1 MRRISP
7 CWCSRSALLWKA
19 RSYCIF
25 LAEAKELGELRWID
39 RALADGEARIKK
51 RREIVVDLD
60 LLDADPT
67 RAKRVLDAMLSAL
80 VERERYRESCL
91 PNQTTS
97 WERQNKSSKGPA
109 STPSISRRK
118 LSGAWRRREDA
129 ATTQFDDPRR
139 ADETGLH
146 VIRKPLEPGIG
157 SIAVRWC
164 FGSSARAGHNARPTS
179 SWHWRA

>member
-1 MRRISP
+1 MAQTK
-7 CWCSRSALLWKA
+7 ALDA
-19 RSYCIF
+19 
-25 LAEAKELGELRWID
+25 LRAIN

-51 RREIVVDLD
+51 RREVVVDLD

-109 STPSISRRK
+109 STPSRSRRK
-118 LSGAWRRREDA
+118 LSGAWPRREDA
-129 ATTQFDDPRR
+129 ATQFDDPRR

-164 FGSSARAGHNARPTS
+164 FGSSSRAGHNARRTS

>member
-109 STPSISRRK
+109 STLSRSRRK
-118 LSGAWRRREDA
+118 LSGAWPRREDA
-129 ATTQFDDPRR
+129 ATQFDDPRR